1 MIELESELMSMDLLH
16 SLLLPCD
23 TVQDVDRKYGAVV
36 NQEEMKMI
44 CEHCSRSNMISTSYI
59 YDYLNLIKSK

>member
-23 TVQDVDRKYGAVV
+23 TEQDVDRKNGAVV
-36 NQEEMKMI
+36 NQGEIKMI
-44 CEHCSRSNMISTSYI
+44 CEHCSRSSMIATS
-59 YDYLNLIKSK
+59 